1 MQNDLMLTHYAGA
14 LSCMCAGPHCVWL
27 VWPACYICASG
38 QFGMNTLICVMVFV
52 YGLCGLL
59 VTYALQD
66 NLV

>member
-1 MQNDLMLTHYAGA
+1 MQVL
-14 LSCMCAGPHCVWL
+14 C
-27 VWPACYICASG
+27 PACVQARI
-38 QFGMNTLICVMVFV
+38 V